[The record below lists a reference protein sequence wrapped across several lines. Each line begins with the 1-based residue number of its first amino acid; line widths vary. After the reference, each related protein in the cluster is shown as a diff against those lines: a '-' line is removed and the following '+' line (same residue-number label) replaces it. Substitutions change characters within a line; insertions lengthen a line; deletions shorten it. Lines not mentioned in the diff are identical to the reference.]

1 MRRLR
6 RVKIIA
12 TLGPASV
19 DKAVV
24 TGLAVA
30 GADVFRINMSH
41 TDHAGLGNYVRMI
54 REIEQELGRA
64 IGVLVD
70 LQGPKLRIGAF
81 AEGSAHL
88 RKGDSLRLRFRSD
101 PRRRD
106 PRAPAASRKF
116 SRRSRSTTRF

>member
-19 DKAVV
+19 DKAIVASLV
-24 TGLAVA
+24 KA

-41 TDHAGLGNYVRMI
+41 TDHAGLGAYVRMI
-54 REIEQELGRA
+54 REIEDELKRA
-64 IGVLVD
+64 IGILVD

-81 AEGSAHL
+81 AEGSVHL
-88 RKGDSLRLRFRSD
+88 RKGDCFVLEL
-101 PRRRD
+101 
-106 PRAPAASRKF
+106 
-116 SRRSRSTTRF
+116 